1 LSLAPKRTLSFAP
14 LFLFFFFFFFAGSA
28 SSARATVFRD
38 RAAFEAAAQN
48 LHTLD
53 FESVGP
59 FDWWRDTID
68 GLHFGVMGLGAR
80 VGTWPGL
87 PGKVL
92 VATGVP
98 EITLLRIDLPPGTTA
113 VGLDQFA
120 RPMEV
125 VTSAGEKVLM
135 TQGDGS
141 NFVGFVSDAPVAWLL
156 VTLDQPEPTPPAVVD
171 NLTYGQ
177 RRAGNEPPKPLL
189 LTDSLT
195 GRAAAFE
202 AVSLTPEPFAVN
214 TPGTQSLSAD
224 GRTRVTLLVAGLSFN
239 PASDVPFVTA
249 RAVDAQQRAFD
260 LPVEAVGGVKNLS
273 WLAQVTVRLPPELAG
288 AGDVSVSV
296 TVRGVES
303 NKVTLRV
310 N

>member
-1 LSLAPKRTLSFAP
+1 MPLAAKRGLSFVSLSLFC
-14 LFLFFFFFFFAGSA
+14 LFLAPGAG
-28 SSARATVFRD
+28 ATVFRD
-38 RAAFEAAAQN
+38 RAAFKAASQN

-68 GLHFGVMGLGAR
+68 GLHFGIVGLGAR
-80 VGTWPGL
+80 VSMWPGV

-92 VATGVP
+92 VSVGVP
-98 EITLLRIDLPPGTTA
+98 EKTLLRIDLPPGTTA
-113 VGLDQFA
+113 VGCDQFA

-125 VTSAGEKVLM
+125 ITSTGEKVLM

-141 NFVGFVSDAPVAWLL
+141 NFAGFVSDAPMAWLL
-156 VTLDQPEPTPPAVVD
+156 VTLDFPEPTPNAAID

-189 LTDSLT
+189 LTYAAT

-202 AVSLTPEPFAVN
+202 SVGLTPEPFVVN
-214 TPGTQSLSAD
+214 TPATRNLGAD
-224 GRTRVTLLVAGLSFN
+224 GRTRVTLLVVGVRLAAPGEE
-239 PASDVPFVTA
+239 AFVTA
-249 RAVDAQQRAFD
+249 RAVDAQQRVFD
-260 LPVEAVGGVKNLS
+260 LPVEGVGGAKDLS
-273 WLAQVTVRLPPELAG
+273 WLAQVTALLPAELSG

-303 NKVTLRV
+303 NTATLRV

>member
-1 LSLAPKRTLSFAP
+1 MRRLASAWLPAVSF
-14 LFLFFFFFFFAGSA
+14 LLICIFYAGSQT
-28 SSARATVFRD
+28 RAAAAVFRD

-53 FESVGP
+53 FESVGK

-68 GLHFGVMGLGAR
+68 GLHFGFMGLGAT
-80 VGTWPGL
+80 VGTWPGV

-92 VATGVP
+92 VSGGVP

-125 VTSAGEKVLM
+125 ITSTGEKVLM

-141 NFVGFVSDAPVAWLL
+141 NFVGFVSDAPIAWLR
-156 VTLDQPEPTPPAVVD
+156 VTLDFPEPVPRAAVD

-189 LTDSLT
+189 LTNATT
-195 GRAAAFE
+195 GRAAAFDSV
-202 AVSLTPEPFAVN
+202 ALTHEPFVVN
-214 TPGTQSLSAD
+214 TPATRNLAD
-224 GRTRVTLLVAGLSFN
+224 DGLTRVTLLVVGVRLTAPGE
-239 PASDVPFVTA
+239 AAFVTA
-249 RAVDAQQRAFD
+249 TAVDAQQRVFD
-260 LPVEAVGGVKNLS
+260 LPVEAVGGARNLS
-273 WLAQVTVRLPPELAG
+273 WLAQVNVLLPGELSG
-288 AGDVSVSV
+288 AGDLSVTV
-296 TVRGVES
+296 TVRGAES

-310 N
+310 D

>member
-1 LSLAPKRTLSFAP
+1 MPLAAKRVLSFVSLSLFC
-14 LFLFFFFFFFAGSA
+14 LFLAPGAG
-28 SSARATVFRD
+28 ATVFRD

-59 FDWWRDTID
+59 FVYWRDTID
-68 GLHFGVMGLGAR
+68 GLHFGI
-80 VGTWPGL
+80 VGFGGVISTWPGV

-92 VATGVP
+92 FSNGVP

-113 VGLDQFA
+113 VGCDQFA

-125 VTSAGEKVLM
+125 ITSAGEKVLM

-141 NFVGFVSDAPVAWLL
+141 NFVGFVSDAPIAWLL
-156 VTLDQPEPTPPAVVD
+156 VTLDSPEPTPPAVVD

-189 LTDSLT
+189 LTNSLT

-202 AVSLTPEPFAVN
+202 SVGLTAEPFFVN
-214 TPGTQSLSAD
+214 TPQTRNLGAD
-224 GRTRVTLLVAGLSFN
+224 GRTRVTLLVVGVRLAAPGEE
-239 PASDVPFVTA
+239 AFVTA
-249 RAVDAQQRAFD
+249 RAVDSQQRVFD
-260 LPVEAVGGVKNLS
+260 LPVEAVGGAKNLS
-273 WLAQVTVRLPPELAG
+273 WLAQVTALLPAELSG

>member
-1 LSLAPKRTLSFAP
+1 MPLAAKRGLSFVSLSLLC
-14 LFLFFFFFFFAGSA
+14 LFLAPGTG
-28 SSARATVFRD
+28 ATVFRD
-38 RAAFEAAAQN
+38 RVAFEAAAQN

-53 FESVGP
+53 FESVGQ

-68 GLHFGVMGLGAR
+68 GLHFGFMGLGAR
-80 VGTWPGL
+80 VSTWPGV

-92 VATGVP
+92 VSVGVP

-125 VTSAGEKVLM
+125 ITSAGEKVLM

-141 NFVGFVSDAPVAWLL
+141 NFVGFVSDAPIAWLL
-156 VTLDQPEPTPPAVVD
+156 VTLDAPEPTPPAGVD
-171 NLTYGQ
+171 NLSYGQ
-177 RRAGNEPPKPLL
+177 TRAGNEPPRPLL
-189 LTDSLT
+189 LTNSLT

-202 AVSLTPEPFAVN
+202 SVGLTSEPFVVN
-214 TPGTQSLSAD
+214 TPATRNLGAD
-224 GRTRVTLLVAGLSFN
+224 GRTRVTLLVVGVRLDTPGEEA
-239 PASDVPFVTA
+239 FVTA
-249 RAVDAQQRAFD
+249 RAVDAQQRVFD
-260 LPVEAVGGVKNLS
+260 LPVEAVGGAKDLS
-273 WLAQVTVRLPPELAG
+273 WLAQVTALLPAELSG
-288 AGDVSVSV
+288 AGDLSISI

-303 NKVTLRV
+303 NKATLRV